1 MKTKNKIKLSFI
13 EEKILSNLSALLS
26 ERIKEANALILFG
39 SRAKGSSNENSDLDI
54 AVLLNTLKI
63 RKEHW
68 QMVWD
73 AKWKVLESLK
83 AEEFPLSLIL
93 TTTKNFKMGFSSLEK
108 ELKKEG
114 VVIWKRN

>member
-1 MKTKNKIKLSFI
+1 MRTKHKIKLSFI
-13 EEKILSNLSALLS
+13 EEKILSNLSTLLS
-26 ERIKEANALILFG
+26 ERIEEASALILFG
-39 SRAKGSSNENSDLDI
+39 SRARGSSNENSDLDI

-73 AKWKVLESLK
+73 AKWKVLEALK

-93 TTTKNFKMGFSSLEK
+93 TTTKNFQMGFSSLEK